1 MKNNSSPDKLP
12 ARALRKWP
20 VLLLAMLFPLFSL
33 AQADTTA
40 PAMEEP
46 AAEADASL
54 IAPSLEFKGLQ
65 TGNNNIALT
74 AALKAK
80 VKGNFV
86 KLSLLKVTFFR
97 VTDSGDTNLGFV
109 ITDRMGMAKFN
120 CNTEGMKPGT
130 DSALHFKAVF
140 AGNKYMDP
148 AEEELAIRRGKIELT
163 PVKEDSL
170 LTMQVK
176 FTDELTGKPVEGI
189 TVGIFVKRM
198 FRPLKVGE
206 GVTDGNG
213 EAIVEIPANLPGDA
227 KGNLT
232 FYGKLDEHEQYG
244 NIETAVVQQWGRPVS
259 DKIEDQPRALW
270 SQHPP
275 LWMLITFIVL
285 MVTVWGHYIVIVF
298 ELFRLRKEE
307 PHTAG

>member
-1 MKNNSSPDKLP
+1 MPARLIKKWRVLLP
-12 ARALRKWP
+12 AL
-20 VLLLAMLFPLFSL
+20 LFPLFL
-33 AQADTTA
+33 NAQDSTA
-40 PAMEEP
+40 AAKDEP
-46 AAEADASL
+46 AAEESSL
-54 IAPSLEFKGLQ
+54 IAPSMEFSGVQKNGSIISL
-65 TGNNNIALT
+65 A

-80 VKGNFV
+80 VKGSFI

-97 VTDSGDTNLGFV
+97 VTDSGDERLGFV
-109 ITDRMGMAKFN
+109 ITDRNGVAKFN
-120 CNTEGMKPGT
+120 CKPEGMKPGA

-140 AGNKYMDP
+140 AGNKYMEA
-148 AEEELAIRRGKIELT
+148 AEEELAIRRAQLELT

-176 FTDELTGKPVEGI
+176 LADEVSGKPVAGA
-189 TVGIFVKRM
+189 TVGIFVKRL

-206 GVTDGNG
+206 GVTDENG
-213 EAIVEIPANLPGDA
+213 EAVVEIPASLPGDA

-232 FYGKLDEHEQYG
+232 FYGRLDEHEVYG
-244 NIETAVVQQWGRPVS
+244 NLETETVQQWGVPVS

-285 MVTVWGHYIVIVF
+285 MVTVWGHYLVIVF

-307 PHTAG
+307 PHTAGE

>member
-1 MKNNSSPDKLP
+1 MKKNNSTDHLP
-12 ARALRKWP
+12 ARLLKKWR
-20 VLLLAMLFPLFSL
+20 VLLPALLFPLFL
-33 AQADTTA
+33 NAQDSAAAAT
-40 PAMEEP
+40 EEP
-46 AAEADASL
+46 AAEESSL
-54 IAPSLEFKGLQ
+54 ISPSLEF
-65 TGNNNIALT
+65 TGVQKNGSAINLA

-80 VKGNFV
+80 VKGNF
-86 KLSLLKVTFFR
+86 LNLRLLKVTFFR
-97 VTDSGDTNLGFV
+97 VTDSGDEHLGFV
-109 ITDRMGMAKFN
+109 ITDRNGVAKFK
-120 CNTEGMKPGT
+120 CNPEGMKPGA

-140 AGNKYMDP
+140 AGNKYMEV
-148 AEEELAIRRGKIELT
+148 AEEELAVRRAQLELT

-170 LTMQVK
+170 LTIQVK
-176 FTDELTGKPVEGI
+176 LADEISGKPVTGA
-189 TVGIFVKRM
+189 TVGIFVKRL

-206 GVTDGNG
+206 GVTDENG
-213 EAIVEIPANLPGDA
+213 EAVVEIPASLPGDA

-232 FYGKLDEHEQYG
+232 FYGRLDEHEVYG
-244 NIETAVVQQWGRPVS
+244 NLETETVQQWGVPVS